1 VTMGVIRSLVPHLVQ
16 TDRPI
21 SSAIYGTVSVIAII
35 VAAAHDK
42 SGVGG
47 VLAVAAVSAVVVWAI
62 HVYAAVLAEAGTGRT
77 TWRAA
82 FAEAVRGELG
92 VLEGASAPLL
102 VLLLGAVGVLDD
114 HRAIWW
120 AVVVGV
126 VLLTVMPVVWLRR
139 TGAGWLPCLLAASV
153 AGLFGTVLVVMK
165 VVAH

>member
-1 VTMGVIRSLVPHLVQ
+1 MPAGVVRSLVPHLVQ

-21 SSAIYGTVSVIAII
+21 SSAIYGTVSVVAVI
-35 VAAAHDK
+35 VAAAHDT

-82 FAEAVRGELG
+82 FAEAFRDELG

-114 HRAIWW
+114 HRAVWW
-120 AVVVGV
+120 AVIVGII
-126 VLLTVMPVVWLRR
+126 LLTVMPVVWLRR
-139 TGAGWLPCLLAASV
+139 AGARWLPSLLASGV
-153 AGLFGTVLVVMK
+153 ACLFGVVLIVMK
-165 VVAH
+165 VFAH